1 MAGLY
6 EMHSDKLLFEEMR
19 KTSSTS
25 FQYIEMKAELD
36 LRVSSRELKAAS
48 AQVWSAWCQFAAVI
62 AMFLT
67 ALATAIV
74 PLWIAHVLPGFA
86 P

>member
-19 KTSSTS
+19 KTPSTS

-36 LRVSSRELKAAS
+36 LRVALRTLESGT
-48 AQVWSAWCQFAAVI
+48 AQVRSAWYQLAAVVM
-62 AMFLT
+62 MFLT
-67 ALATAIV
+67 AIATAVV
-74 PLWIAHVLPGFA
+74 PLWLATHH
-86 P
+86 